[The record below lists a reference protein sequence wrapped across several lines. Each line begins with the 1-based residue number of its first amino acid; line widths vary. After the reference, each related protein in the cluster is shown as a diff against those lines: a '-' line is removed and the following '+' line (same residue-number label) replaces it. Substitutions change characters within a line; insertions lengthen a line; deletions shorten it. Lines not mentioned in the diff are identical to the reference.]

1 MKKLLIGVLTAVALL
16 MVPDRAEGLGV
27 AVSVL
32 PQAYFVERIGGPAVE
47 VTVMIPPGANPAIF
61 EPTVAGLSRLARA
74 EVYIK
79 VGHSHFPFE
88 AAWLP
93 RLLSVNP
100 DLRVIDSSAG
110 LSLDPEDPHI
120 WLSPKRARAQAMNI
134 YSGLAE
140 TDPGNSA
147 EYERNL
153 NILLADI
160 DKLDREIADLLAPA
174 RGRRFMV
181 YHPAWGYLAEDY
193 GLGQLVIEAEGHEPG
208 PSRLSDLISE
218 ARRSGVKV
226 ILIQPQF
233 SRRSAEVVARETG
246 CRLIEADPL
255 AGDWAVNL
263 KSVARRLATALSN

>member
-1 MKKLLIGVLTAVALL
+1 MRRLLTSSLIALALL

-32 PQAYFVERIGGPAVE
+32 PQAYFVERIGGEGVE
-47 VTVMIPPGANPAIF
+47 VTVMIPPGANPAVY

-74 EVYIK
+74 EVYVK

-100 DLRVIDSSAG
+100 ALRVIDSSTG
-110 LSLDPEDPHI
+110 LTMDPEDPHI
-120 WLSPKRARAQAMNI
+120 WLSPKRARVQALNI
-134 YSGLAE
+134 CSGMAE
-140 TDPGNSA
+140 ADPGNSE

-153 NILLADI
+153 AVLLQDM
-160 DKLDREIADLLAPA
+160 DRLDREVADLLAPVK
-174 RGRRFMV
+174 GSGFMV

-193 GLGQLVIEAEGHEPG
+193 GLRQLVIEARGHEPG

-218 ARRSGVKV
+218 AQRSGVKI

-255 AGDWAVNL
+255 ARDWAANL
-263 KSVARRLATALSN
+263 KTVAQRLATNLSD